1 MNNIVAPFS
10 LSESY
15 NDTIFY
21 DIVGHFIPPEWK
33 NLTSS
38 SGKILSKTA
47 RQILSLVVS
56 RMPYIEDKAEEINS
70 NDISLPNEL
79 QETYYYFKKL
89 LGLCQRRIRQ
99 CLVELEK
106 SGYIKVTLINMTE
119 QYTKYRNILSIKL
132 VKNFVFYPQKISGH
146 PENYFGVTPK

>member
-1 MNNIVAPFS
+1 MNKIVAPFS

-21 DIVGHFIPPEWK
+21 DIVGNFIPPEWK

-79 QETYYYFKKL
+79 QETYYYFEKL

-132 VKNFVFYPQKISGH
+132 VKNFVLYPQKISGH
-146 PENYFGVTPK
+146 PK